1 MSLKIRVITPDK
13 IVLNTS
19 SNAIVLPSTSGQ
31 LGILTDHAPL
41 ITALEVGV
49 LRFKAENDWSPI
61 ILLGGFAEVEDN
73 EVTILVNGVEDV
85 STIDLAAAKS
95 ELDTASSALLN
106 AETSKEKI
114 EASQKVKK
122 ASARV
127 QAAAFVKN

>member
-19 SNAIVLPSTSGQ
+19 SDAIVLPSTSGQ

-49 LRFKAENDWSPI
+49 LRFRSEDDWNPI

-73 EVTILVNGVEDV
+73 EVTILVNGVEEV
-85 STIDLAAAKS
+85 STIDMTAAKKD
-95 ELDTASSALLN
+95 LDTASAELLK
-106 AETSKEKI
+106 AETSEEKI
-114 EASQKVKK
+114 EASQKLKK

-127 QAAAFVKN
+127 QAAAFVK

>member
-19 SNAIVLPSTSGQ
+19 SDAIVLPSTSGQ

-49 LRFKAENDWSPI
+49 LRFRSEDDWNPI

-73 EVTILVNGVEDV
+73 EVTILVNGVEEV
-85 STIDLAAAKS
+85 STIDMTAAKKD
-95 ELDTASSALLN
+95 LDTASAELLK

-114 EASQKVKK
+114 EASQKLKK

-127 QAAAFVKN
+127 QAAAFVK

>member
-19 SNAIVLPSTSGQ
+19 SEAIVLPSTSGQ

-49 LRFKAENDWSPI
+49 LRFKAESDWSPI

-73 EVTILVNGVEDV
+73 EVTILVNGVEEV
-85 STIDLAAAKS
+85 ATIDMVEAKK
-95 ELDTASSALLN
+95 ELDNASEELLK
-106 AETSKEKI
+106 AETGKEKI
-114 EASQKVKK
+114 EASQKLKK

-127 QAAAFVKN
+127 QAASFIKA